1 LEAMCH
7 KQTDD
12 GRVVYITCIPTT
24 CCGEIFKVH
33 NVEIAHMT
41 LTRPLRKHSLITRLR
56 LCMADTC
63 TKFEVSSVSRCGEI
77 TWGVKF

>member
-12 GRVVYITCIPTT
+12 GRLVYITCIPTT

-33 NVEIAHMT
+33 NVEIARVT
-41 LTRPLRKHSLITRLR
+41 LTTPTYETLITRLR
-56 LCMADTC
+56 LCMADPC
-63 TKFEVSSVSRCGEI
+63 TKFEVSSISHCGDF
-77 TWGVKF
+77 TWGVKY